1 MQLGRQGGRIVVMDE
16 PRRRWVVVRDADDLP
31 SLLGREDWRGLVE
44 RSLADGVLG
53 EAPDGLPFAQQSL
66 RAFALWE
73 AHMVNGARGMV
84 RRFAPPALRRLAG
97 AYERATGRVLPP
109 LRPKSNYRKYPQ
121 FYVGN
126 HRSLV
131 PDGATVRWPAFSGV
145 LDFELEIGV
154 VIGRPVRDCTAE
166 EGRRAIAG
174 LCIVNDWSA
183 RDTQWDDT
191 SNGTFG
197 GVVKAKT
204 FAGAM
209 SAVVVSADEILPRW
223 QSLRGRAA
231 VNGEVWCEGATAG
244 PTFDLGE
251 AVAYAAMGETLL
263 PGDLLSTGTLP
274 GCCGLEIG
282 RFIAPGDTVRL
293 EIDGLG
299 SLTNTVSQR
308 GA

>member
-1 MQLGRQGGRIVVMDE
+1 
-16 PRRRWVVVRDADDLP
+16 
-31 SLLGREDWRGLVE
+31 
-44 RSLADGVLG
+44 
-53 EAPDGLPFAQQSL
+53 
-66 RAFALWE
+66 
-73 AHMVNGARGMV
+73 
-84 RRFAPPALRRLAG
+84 
-97 AYERATGRVLPP
+97 
-109 LRPKSNYRKYPQ
+109 
-121 FYVGN
+121 
-126 HRSLV
+126 
-131 PDGATVRWPAFSGV
+131 V

-191 SNGTFG
+191 RNGTFG